1 MTEAGDIGFVVIGR
15 NEGERL
21 KRSLRSVAG
30 RGAPVVYV
38 DSASTDGS
46 ADFARSLGVFVAA
59 LEGGPLT
66 AARARNAGFARLA
79 ELAPEAAYVMF
90 VDGDSE
96 VDAGF
101 PAKARA
107 MLQSDPSIGIVA
119 GRCRER
125 DRETSIWKRMCD
137 LEWAGPIGEIK
148 TTGGIFMTRRDL
160 FKAAGGFDA
169 RVEAAE
175 DDEFCIR
182 LRGKGLKVHRL
193 ADEMCLHDAN
203 VTGFAQWWW
212 RSVRAGRAY
221 AQLGTLYPGYF
232 AAERR
237 RAVAWGFLL
246 PVAALGLA
254 SFTGGWS
261 LLAFLLYP
269 LSFVRTRMNIAKQ
282 GARSD
287 DATLYAAFL
296 TLSKFPNF
304 LGMIDFWRRR
314 IAKRVAPEPAHA
326 SVGRA

>member
-21 KRSLRSVAG
+21 KRSLRSVVG

-38 DSASTDGS
+38 DSASSDGS
-46 ADFARSLGVFVAA
+46 ADFARSLGVFVVS
-59 LEGGPLT
+59 LEGGRLT
-66 AARARNAGFARLA
+66 PARARNAGFARLA
-79 ELAPEAAYVMF
+79 ELAPDAAYVMF

-101 PAKARA
+101 PLKARA

-125 DRETSIWKRMCD
+125 DREASIWKRMCD
-137 LEWAGPIGEIK
+137 LEWAGPTGEIK
-148 TTGGIFMTRRDL
+148 ATGGIFMTRRDV
-160 FKAAGGFDA
+160 FKSTGGFDA
-169 RVEAAE
+169 GVEAAE
-175 DDEFCIR
+175 DDELCIR
-182 LRGKGLKVHRL
+182 LRGKGLKIYRL

-203 VTGFAQWWW
+203 VTGFAQWWR

-221 AQLGTLYPGYF
+221 AQVGALYPGYF

-237 RAVAWGFLL
+237 RAIAWGFLL

-254 SFTGGWS
+254 PFTGGWS
-261 LLAFLLYP
+261 LLALLLYP
-269 LSFVRTRMNIAKQ
+269 LSFIRTRMNLVNLGVRA
-282 GARSD
+282 D

-304 LGMIDFWRRR
+304 FGMIDFWRRR
-314 IAKRVAPEPAHA
+314 IASRDAPEPAHA
-326 SVGRA
+326 GAGRA